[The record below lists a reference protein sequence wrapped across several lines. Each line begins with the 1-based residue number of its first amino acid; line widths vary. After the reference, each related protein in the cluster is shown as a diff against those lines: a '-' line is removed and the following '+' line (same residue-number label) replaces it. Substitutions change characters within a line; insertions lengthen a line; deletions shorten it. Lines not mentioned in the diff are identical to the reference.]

1 MSRQELQHTDAPAGL
16 PFLPGGSGAGPSDSV
31 AGPFANAFDPLK
43 KGSSD
48 KVVSQ
53 NISELV
59 HSGRP
64 QKQAIA
70 IAMKEAGRSR
80 KK

>member
-1 MSRQELQHTDAPAGL
+1 M
-16 PFLPGGSGAGPSDSV
+16 
-31 AGPFANAFDPLK
+31 PLK
-43 KGSSD
+43 KGSS
-48 KVVSQ
+48 KKTISA

-70 IAMKEAGRSR
+70 IAHKKAGKSR
-80 KK
+80 KQTNKKGKK